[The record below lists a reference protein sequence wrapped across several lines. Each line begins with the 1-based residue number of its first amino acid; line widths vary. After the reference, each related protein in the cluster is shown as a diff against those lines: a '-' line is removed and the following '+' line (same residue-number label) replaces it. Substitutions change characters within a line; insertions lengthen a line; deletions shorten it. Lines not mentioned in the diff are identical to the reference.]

1 MRSSVK
7 KTCCIILACFIF
19 VFSFVGCTDS
29 KPKNNIET
37 MALSEDQKAIVNLI
51 SSNDQKIILFDIQ
64 TEEIFK
70 HLEFWVETYNN
81 GEIVDAK
88 ASSLEMSDPVSAFN
102 GEFAVTINCN
112 PDYQWTL
119 IYGENG
125 VKSASTTSEPNKN
138 YLANSGAMNY
148 LKMPVEIENGKEIV
162 LYAAFFKD
170 GGYRDFNDLQLL
182 LDKAYLKDY
191 DYVHLIKCRFSK

>member
-7 KTCCIILACFIF
+7 KTCCIILACFVF
-19 VFSFVGCTDS
+19 VFSFVGCKDS
-29 KPKNNIET
+29 KPKNYIET

-64 TEEIFK
+64 TEKIFK

-102 GEFAVTINCN
+102 GELAVIISRN

-125 VKSASTTSEPNKN
+125 MKAGSTVNEPNKN
-138 YLANSGAMNY
+138 YASDSYGDCALN
-148 LKMPVEIENGKEIV
+148 LPVEIEDGKEIV
-162 LYAAFFKD
+162 LYARAFNKD
-170 GGYRDFNDLQLL
+170 GKYRTFEPQSF
-182 LDKAYLKDY
+182 LDTNNLKQY
-191 DYVHLIKCRFSK
+191 EYAHLIKCRFSK